1 LQRLDFFTKGIAL
14 SAIPFFIIAIF
25 HPENIYITMAIKL
38 YALLYGLQSYTM
50 YGTKAVVCLYCKPHL
65 FAGFFAFIVLNGVDV
80 KIFV

>member
-1 LQRLDFFTKGIAL
+1 
-14 SAIPFFIIAIF
+14 
-25 HPENIYITMAIKL
+25 MAIKL

-65 FAGFFAFIVLNGVDV
+65 FAVFFAFIVLNGVDV